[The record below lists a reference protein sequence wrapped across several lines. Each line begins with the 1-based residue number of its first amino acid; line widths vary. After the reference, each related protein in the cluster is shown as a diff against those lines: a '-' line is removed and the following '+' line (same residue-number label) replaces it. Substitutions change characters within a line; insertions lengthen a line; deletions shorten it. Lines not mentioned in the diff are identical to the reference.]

1 MGSQR
6 VGHNWAT
13 KLNWLL
19 QELIVL
25 TCKDYLQV
33 IFQKNILND
42 GQPNRK
48 VDSDI
53 PKSLPLS
60 SQQPPPPSSPT
71 CSSCQKLPPIIKPQR
86 SRCWLS
92 WPHLHLHQEYTN
104 NHSLQDLRGSPRGC
118 PGQVFVPN
126 KIDEQEQIDP
136 VLVAVVSGLR
146 EMGTYLSPAR
156 TSHQLL
162 NKPFQPNPRFRCRI
176 TSLDFFF
183 QNTSHLAACS
193 ILTTTTPASA
203 FMTSTPVST

>member
-1 MGSQR
+1 M
-6 VGHNWAT
+6 
-13 KLNWLL
+13 
-19 QELIVL
+19 
-25 TCKDYLQV
+25 
-33 IFQKNILND
+33 
-42 GQPNRK
+42 
-48 VDSDI
+48 DSDI